1 MKKYVILLCLCVLSS
16 FLTAQNK
23 QLLYGVDG
31 LPQTLM
37 LNPGSNITFNK
48 HIGIPFFSQIH
59 VNFGSTGIN
68 AFDIFEDSQ
77 VVSINQRILNV
88 LNRISTND
96 FVEVNQQ
103 FEILSFGWQNN
114 KNYYFSGGLYQEV
127 DAISYLP
134 KNFALLGY
142 QGNAGSNIGKPFSF
156 NEIKAQGEA
165 VAVWHFG
172 VNIKVSKDLRL
183 GGRFKIYSSLVDFRS
198 TDNKGTFITE
208 ETPNG
213 PNFYK
218 HSLLNANVKIQT
230 SGYSELDDL
239 PEGSTPKDVFGVLAG
254 RYFFGGNLGLGVDLG
269 LTYTLNDAWSL
280 SASVLDLGF
289 ISHTKNVE
297 TYRASG
303 SYELDGIELEF
314 PENNNDPA
322 PPYYQ
327 QLSDAIEAAVPIDTL
342 TTNYTTLRP
351 VKLNAG
357 LNYGFSNTYRACNC
371 YATGDELYDNNV
383 GLQLYAVKR
392 PIAFSGAATLYYD
405 KRITNGLRG
414 KFTYT
419 IDAFSY
425 TNIGALIAVTGK
437 TFNFYIAADNLLSYR
452 NLAKANALS
461 LQLGFQFIITK
472 E

>member
-1 MKKYVILLCLCVLSS
+1 M
-16 FLTAQNK
+16 
-23 QLLYGVDG
+23 
-31 LPQTLM
+31 
-37 LNPGSNITFNK
+37 
-48 HIGIPFFSQIH
+48 
-59 VNFGSTGIN
+59 
-68 AFDIFEDSQ
+68 
-77 VVSINQRILNV
+77 
-88 LNRISTND
+88 
-96 FVEVNQQ
+96 
-103 FEILSFGWQNN
+103 
-114 KNYYFSGGLYQEV
+114 
-127 DAISYLP
+127 
-134 KNFALLGY
+134 
-142 QGNAGSNIGKPFSF
+142 
-156 NEIKAQGEA
+156 
-165 VAVWHFG
+165 
-172 VNIKVSKDLRL
+172 RL

-230 SGYSELDDL
+230 SGYSELDNL

-383 GLQLYAVKR
+383 GLQLFAVKR
-392 PIAFSGAATLYYD
+392 PRAFSGAATLYYD

>member
-1 MKKYVILLCLCVLSS
+1 MKNYIFFFVILFAIS

-23 QLLYGVDG
+23 QLVYGVDV
-31 LPQTLM
+31 LPQSLM
-37 LNPGSNITFNK
+37 QNPGSSLTFDK
-48 HIGIPFFSQIH
+48 HIGIPFLSQLH
-59 VNFGSTGIN
+59 FNFGSTDIN

-103 FEILSFGWQNN
+103 FEILSFGWRNR
-114 KNYYFSGGLYQEV
+114 KDIYFSGGLYQEV
-127 DAISYLP
+127 DVISYIP

-142 QGNAGSNIGKPFSF
+142 QGNAGDNIGKIFSF

-165 VAVWHFG
+165 LAVWHFG
-172 VNIKVSKDLRL
+172 VNKKVTNKLRL

-198 TDNKGTFITE
+198 TDNKGTFVTK

-213 PNFYK
+213 PNFYT
-218 HSLLNANVKIQT
+218 HSLVNANVKVQT
-230 SGYSELDDL
+230 SGISELNDL
-239 PEGSTPKDVFGVLAG
+239 PEGSMPGDVSSILAG
-254 RYFFGGNLGLGVDLG
+254 RYFFAGNLGLGVDLG
-269 LTYTLNDAWSL
+269 FTYDINYAWSL

-303 SYELDGIELEF
+303 SYDLDGIELEF

-342 TTNYTTLRP
+342 TTSYTTLRP
-351 VKLNAG
+351 VKLNAE
-357 LNYGFSNTYRACNC
+357 LSYGFSNTYKACNC
-371 YATGDELYDNNV
+371 YATGDDLYDNNV

-392 PIAFSGAATLYYD
+392 PRAFSSAATLFYD
-405 KRITNGLRG
+405 KRITNKLRG
-414 KFTYT
+414 KLTYT
-419 IDAFSY
+419 VDAFSF
-425 TNIGALIAVTGK
+425 TNIGALVAVTGK
-437 TFNFYIAADNLLSYR
+437 SFNFYVAADNLLSYI

-461 LQLGFQFIITK
+461 LQLGFQFIINK
-472 E
+472 D